1 MRKPVLLFASLVML
15 CLLELPAAKPS
26 ASAADSPVKP
36 FTATVHRF
44 QYRANGSL
52 AHEETYTVAYRSD
65 GSKVSDFHRT
75 LPNGEMVEMKEI
87 ADVSG
92 GREITVDYAT
102 HSISTYAIQPGYLP
116 VLKQRMSSCLGGVS
130 AQQTI
135 LGYPVVLVHAGH
147 TYGNGA
153 SNVHDR
159 WEAPSLNCFAL
170 RQIDAMTALPPNK
183 APHNEEEVTN
193 IALGEPDPSL
203 FSVPENFVERSPS
216 QRHAEFERLY
226 GVAAPTPAVADQYYA
241 AARPH

>member
-1 MRKPVLLFASLVML
+1 MRKSVLLFASLGIL
-15 CLLELPAAKPS
+15 CLLAPPAAKPS
-26 ASAADSPVKP
+26 ASAADSAVKP
-36 FTATVHRF
+36 FTATVHRL

-52 AHEETYTVAYRSD
+52 AHEEAYTVAYRSN

-75 LPNGEMVEMKEI
+75 LPNGQTVEIKEI
-87 ADVSG
+87 VDVSG
-92 GREITVDYAT
+92 GRQVTVDYAT
-102 HSISTYAIQPGYLP
+102 QSVSTYAIQPGYLP
-116 VLKQRMSSCLGGVS
+116 VLKRRMSSCAGGVS
-130 AQQTI
+130 GPETI

-193 IALGEPDPSL
+193 IALGEPDSSL

-226 GVAAPTPAVADQYYA
+226 GAAAPTPPVADQSYA
-241 AARPH
+241 AVRPH